1 MESATMP
8 PFCRVEDRRAGPT
21 ALGIL
26 VPPGLRTFVILRPRA
41 LEWDLLPV
49 RSEAEEAATDFCDF
63 GRDEAAGVA
72 RRVQRALEQAAQGV
86 ADPVLATA
94 RASGEGYWV
103 VVRAGEWIWAAC
115 RRVPG
120 QPYRV
125 NVFAS
130 LESASE
136 VAARLHRF
144 LCPGADSAQEY
155 YFNTQNFERSPV

>member
-1 MESATMP
+1 MP
-8 PFCRVEDRRAGPT
+8 PFRRVEDRRAGPT

-49 RSEAEEAATDFCDF
+49 RGEDGEAASGFCDF

-72 RRVQRALEQAAQGV
+72 RRVQRALEQAAQG
-86 ADPVLATA
+86 ASEPVLPSA
-94 RASGEGYWV
+94 RAAGEGYWV

-125 NVFAS
+125 HVFAS
-130 LESASE
+130 LESARE
-136 VAARLHRF
+136 AASRLHRF
-144 LCPGADSAQEY
+144 LSPAADAGQEY
-155 YFNTQNFERSPV
+155 YFNTQHFGRDMT